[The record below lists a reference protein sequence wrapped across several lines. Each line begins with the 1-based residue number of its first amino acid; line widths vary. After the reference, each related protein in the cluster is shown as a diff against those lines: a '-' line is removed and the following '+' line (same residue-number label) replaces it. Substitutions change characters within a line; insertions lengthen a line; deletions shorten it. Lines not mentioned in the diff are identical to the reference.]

1 LTTQRSIYLA
11 PTGSGN
17 RAGLLEQV
25 DWRGRGGYV
34 VAPPSQHA
42 TGRHYRWL
50 RPPTATPPRVPAP
63 LRRLLDPARAHAP
76 QPRSAPAARVQ
87 PTPVGHPYVQA
98 ALAQELAK
106 VAHAPKGRRNHA
118 LYQAGIRLYSL
129 AAGGVLDHTDVE
141 AGLLAAAEAYRLL
154 AEEPNQTRR
163 TLTSAERTGRAHP
176 APTFLL
182 SSGQA
187 TLHHSDPDSA
197 DHRPRRP

>member
-1 LTTQRSIYLA
+1 
-11 PTGSGN
+11 
-17 RAGLLEQV
+17 V

-34 VAPPSQHA
+34 VAPPPQHA

>member
-1 LTTQRSIYLA
+1 MAA
-11 PTGSGN
+11 PAH
-17 RAGLLEQV
+17 R
-25 DWRGRGGYV
+25 Y
-34 VAPPSQHA
+34 
-42 TGRHYRWL
+42 
-50 RPPTATPPRVPAP
+50 PPRVPAP

-87 PTPVGHPYVQA
+87 LTPVGHPYGQA

-141 AGLLAAAEAYRLL
+141 AGLLAAAEACRLL

-176 APTFLL
+176 RANL
-182 SSGQA
+182 SSQQRPS
-187 TLHHSDPDSA
+187 HSAPFRTRTRLTTGRDDRER
-197 DHRPRRP
+197 DG